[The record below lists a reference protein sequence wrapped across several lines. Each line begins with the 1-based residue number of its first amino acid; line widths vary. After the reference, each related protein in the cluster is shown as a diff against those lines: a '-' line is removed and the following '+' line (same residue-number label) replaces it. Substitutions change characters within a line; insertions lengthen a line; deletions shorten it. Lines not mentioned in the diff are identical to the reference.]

1 MGIGKRIKEVR
12 LKKGLTQEELARLV
26 GVTKGAIANYEKET
40 SHPKEPVMYA
50 FFKALDVEPNY
61 LFQDCIDSLKKAPA
75 PAEASTGVNEI
86 DAQRLYE
93 MLLEQGFIEANQD
106 LSDED
111 LHFLLSMAEIVRAW
125 FAKGEK

>member
-1 MGIGKRIKEVR
+1 MGLERIDL
-12 LKKGLTQEELARLV
+12 LKKEKGWTNEQLASFS
-26 GVTKGAIANYEKET
+26 GVPKGTIDKITAGATKDPKLETIKAIARALGCSISEFDDNIGIKN
-40 SHPKEPVMYA
+40 SPV
-50 FFKALDVEPNY
+50 
-61 LFQDCIDSLKKAPA
+61 

>member
-1 MGIGKRIKEVR
+1 MGLERIDL
-12 LKKGLTQEELARLV
+12 LKKEKGWTNEQLASFS
-26 GVTKGAIANYEKET
+26 GVPKGTIDKITAGATKDPKLETIKAIAR
-40 SHPKEPVMYA
+40 
-50 FFKALDVEPNY
+50 ALGCSISEFDDN
-61 LFQDCIDSLKKAPA
+61 IGIKNSPA
-75 PAEASTGVNEI
+75 LAEASTGVNEI

-111 LHFLLSMAEIVRAW
+111 LRFLLSTAEIIRAW